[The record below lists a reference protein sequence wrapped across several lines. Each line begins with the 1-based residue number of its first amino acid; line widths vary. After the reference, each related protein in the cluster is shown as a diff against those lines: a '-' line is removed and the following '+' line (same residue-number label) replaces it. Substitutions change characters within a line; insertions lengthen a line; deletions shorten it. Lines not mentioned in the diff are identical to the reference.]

1 MTTTSSAAQAAQDVM
16 TAQATDTPQPED
28 ARAPGT
34 GAGGQESMQTAELSA
49 AVLKHLFDR
58 LRYPVGLAELKAAC
72 QQAQSQAS
80 DCAPTQR
87 LGEILRALRRRD
99 VQAALMRW
107 ERLDRRG
114 LPALVFHEG
123 RWLVAANDTLDDVT
137 LDDGQGQSLRL
148 PATALAQCWV
158 LWVRTQPAALPAG
171 VSALTSKATRLVLAE
186 LLRGKRWLFD
196 VMGATLAVNV
206 LSVATSLFAMQV
218 YDKVVPTLAFATLTA
233 LVVGMSIV
241 LALDWILKHLRAR
254 ILDKAAKEVDLAV
267 SQQVFEHL
275 LRLRLDTRPR
285 SIGTLAAQ
293 VNGLETARAFFSSS
307 MVFALTDLP
316 FALLFIILIGAIGGA
331 IGWVYLGLLPVALL
345 VGGIAQYRLRRLYR
359 EELHRSTERHGLMV
373 DVIQGLETVQA
384 GSCGWRFAG
393 HWQDASKSIAA
404 LAVRTRLITSLTS
417 TTTATLSNVAYVLA
431 IVVGVGLIAQGQ
443 LTIGGLIASTILGGR
458 VIAPIAQAVQIVAQ
472 WQQVREALELVN
484 RLLMQPVSRPEGK
497 ALLLPEGAPERLN
510 FDGVKFSYPQA
521 PVLRL
526 DIASLEFKAGD
537 RALLLGPVGSGKSTL
552 LKVAAG
558 LYQVSEGR
566 VQLGS
571 ADLGEIDPQIV
582 AQHVSYL
589 SQDVHLFRGSLRS
602 NLMLAAGVSDNRLL
616 RVVEM
621 LGLDRVSADNPRGL
635 DMEISEGGSG
645 LSGGQRQLA
654 GLARLCLAQPRVWL
668 LDEPTASLDNE
679 AEARVIAALQ
689 ALIRPED
696 IVLIATHRPS
706 LLPLANRVVV
716 LRGGRVVR
724 DGAPREILGTTAL
737 KTPPNPQQPTS
748 DDRAAAGARSAAHG

>member
-1 MTTTSSAAQAAQDVM
+1 MNNERAQPFDHTAADSADAAI
-16 TAQATDTPQPED
+16 
-28 ARAPGT
+28 
-34 GAGGQESMQTAELSA
+34 QTAELPA
-49 AVLKHLFDR
+49 PVLQHLFDL
-58 LRYPVGLAELKAAC
+58 LRYPVGAGELKAAC
-72 QQAQSQAS
+72 QQAPAGP
-80 DCAPTQR
+80 CAPTQR

-99 VQAALMRW
+99 VQAALLRW
-107 ERLDRRG
+107 ERLDRHG

-123 RWLVAANDTLDDVT
+123 RWLVAANDDQDEVT
-137 LDDGQGQSLRL
+137 LHDGQGQRLRM
-148 PATALAQCWV
+148 PAMALAQCWV
-158 LWVRTQPAALPAG
+158 LWLRTQPAALPPG
-171 VSALTSKATRLVLAE
+171 VSALTSKATRLVLGE

-196 VMGATLAVNV
+196 AMGATLAVNV
-206 LSVATSLFAMQV
+206 LAVATSLFAMQV

-241 LALDWILKHLRAR
+241 LALDWVLKLLRAR
-254 ILDKAAKEVDLAV
+254 ILDKVAREVDLAV

-293 VNGLETARAFFSSS
+293 VNGLETARAFFCSSI
-307 MVFALTDLP
+307 VFALTDLP
-316 FALLFIILIGAIGGA
+316 FAILFIVLIGVIGGA

-359 EELHRSTERHGLMV
+359 EELHRSAERHGLMV

-384 GSCGWRFAG
+384 GNSGWRFAG
-393 HWQDASKSIAA
+393 QWQDASQSIVA
-404 LAVRTRLITSLTS
+404 LNLRTRLITSTTS
-417 TTTATLSNVAYVLA
+417 TTTATLSSVAYVLA

-472 WQQVREALELVN
+472 WQQVREALEMVN
-484 RLLMQPVSRPEGK
+484 RLLMQPASRPEDK
-497 ALLLPEGAPERLN
+497 ALLLPEGVPERLH
-510 FDGVKFSYPQA
+510 FDRVRFSYPQA

-526 DIASLEFKAGD
+526 DIGALEFKSGD

-566 VQLGS
+566 VRLGS

-602 NLMLAAGVSDNRLL
+602 NLMLAAGVSDSRLL
-616 RVVEM
+616 QVVEM

-635 DMEISEGGSG
+635 DMDISEGGSG
-645 LSGGQRQLA
+645 LSGGQRQLV
-654 GLARLCLAQPRVWL
+654 GLARLCLARPTVWL

-716 LRGGRVVR
+716 LQGGRVLR
-724 DGAPREILGTTAL
+724 DGTPREILGTTAL
-737 KTPPNPQQPTS
+737 KTPSAPQATS
-748 DDRAAAGARSAAHG
+748 DNHATTAANSAAHG

>member
-1 MTTTSSAAQAAQDVM
+1 
-16 TAQATDTPQPED
+16 
-28 ARAPGT
+28 
-34 GAGGQESMQTAELSA
+34 
-49 AVLKHLFDR
+49 
-58 LRYPVGLAELKAAC
+58 
-72 QQAQSQAS
+72 
-80 DCAPTQR
+80 
-87 LGEILRALRRRD
+87 
-99 VQAALMRW
+99 
-107 ERLDRRG
+107 
-114 LPALVFHEG
+114 
-123 RWLVAANDTLDDVT
+123 
-137 LDDGQGQSLRL
+137 
-148 PATALAQCWV
+148 
-158 LWVRTQPAALPAG
+158 
-171 VSALTSKATRLVLAE
+171 
-186 LLRGKRWLFD
+186 
-196 VMGATLAVNV
+196 
-206 LSVATSLFAMQV
+206 
-218 YDKVVPTLAFATLTA
+218 
-233 LVVGMSIV
+233 
-241 LALDWILKHLRAR
+241 
-254 ILDKAAKEVDLAV
+254 
-267 SQQVFEHL
+267 
-275 LRLRLDTRPR
+275 
-285 SIGTLAAQ
+285 
-293 VNGLETARAFFSSS
+293 
-307 MVFALTDLP
+307 DLP

-384 GSCGWRFAG
+384 GNSGWRFAG

-404 LAVRTRLITSLTS
+404 LGVRTRLITSLTS

-645 LSGGQRQLA
+645 LSGGQRQLV

-737 KTPPNPQQPTS
+737 KTPPTPQQPTA